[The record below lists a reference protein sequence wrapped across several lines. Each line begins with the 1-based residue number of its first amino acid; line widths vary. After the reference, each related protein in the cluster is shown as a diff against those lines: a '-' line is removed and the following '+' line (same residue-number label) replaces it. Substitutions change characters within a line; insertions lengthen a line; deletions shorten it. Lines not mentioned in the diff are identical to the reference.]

1 MTKDTRDPALAYVG
15 DIITAYKAAEK
26 AGRDALGHALE
37 CGKHLNAAMKTVTA
51 GKGKWKSWRE
61 KNLLGV
67 SEETERLYRRLADA
81 VAQDENFFAE
91 CKSIRDA
98 IKHRAKY
105 DDNFVLKPAPTKRA
119 SKSGSGS
126 TAAGLDAPEPAR
138 SSTDPTVVLQDIDAS
153 DIIDNIKGD
162 ADKLEEV
169 AARSVAK
176 LTPEKFCDVLKEA
189 LAEDQLRELRS
200 LLNTYLSS
208 LHGAP
213 QEDAPARR
221 SSVPHAEFERRV

>member
-1 MTKDTRDPALAYVG
+1 MTKDTRDSALAYVG

-51 GKGKWKSWRE
+51 GNGKWKSWRE
-61 KNLLGV
+61 KNLPGV

-105 DDNFVLKPAPTKRA
+105 DDDLKLKPER
-119 SKSGSGS
+119 KSSGKGKTGS
-126 TAAGLDAPEPAR
+126 TAAGLSPPDAATP
-138 SSTDPTVVLQDIDAS
+138 STGLKAELENAAADE
-153 DIIDNIKGD
+153 IIANLEGD
-162 ADKLEEV
+162 ALEEV
-169 AARSVAK
+169 AAKSVARMS
-176 LTPEKFCDVLKEA
+176 PEKVCDA
-189 LAEDQLRELRS
+189 LTKAWAEDQIKDLRTRLGAYLGS
-200 LLNTYLSS
+200 LSS
-208 LHGAP
+208 TPQDTTAP
-213 QEDAPARR
+213 PVRR
-221 SSVPHAEFERRV
+221 STLEMPRLS